1 MDSCYQGSKI
11 VWAFAMLRAVCASG
25 KDLDV
30 EALGAQS
37 VKN

>member
-11 VWAFAMLRAVCASG
+11 VWAFAMLRAVYASG
-25 KDLDV
+25 QDLDV
-30 EALGAQS
+30 EALGTQA